1 MDSMLSQ
8 PHTRNDMHSGRN
20 ACRQTAAPLLLVV
33 LVLFLSLAGMFPSA
47 TAVAAENK
55 SLQEEIDQYRE
66 QIRRL
71 QRGILA
77 QQQKTA
83 ETRKDENNLLGEL
96 EEIDKRLK
104 SQRKKVE
111 DLDVKVG
118 LQQMLIDLKKE
129 EIATL
134 QSERQKVLSH
144 LEKRSN
150 AYYKM
155 GKIGFLNVT
164 FSSHSLPDLL
174 RFHESFHT
182 LVTYDKNLIIDY
194 RHRIQDLQRARDA
207 QTLELKLL
215 QEFKEEAQTEREK
228 IDRIRSE
235 KEQLLAR
242 IRTQKHLHEQA
253 AMEMETATDDLG
265 KTLQTLKS
273 KEKNLE
279 KVFANSK
286 GRLRV
291 PVPGRVITYFNQEKF
306 NRLGILRKSSGI
318 AIAAEEGAKVQAVA
332 DGTVVFS
339 GYLRGYGN
347 TVIIHHGYQYYTITS
362 RLENISPREG
372 EMIKAGSGL
381 GQVSETAA
389 LIDEGVYFEIRHGKE
404 SQDPLQW
411 LDVGKLEHSSQ
422 LQKLNQG

>member
-1 MDSMLSQ
+1 MDRMPSQ
-8 PHTRNDMHSGRN
+8 PRTRRDRRSCRDAGRKS
-20 ACRQTAAPLLLVV
+20 AVPLLLLA
-33 LVLFLSLAGMFPSA
+33 LVLLFAIPGLFPSA
-47 TAVAAENK
+47 AATAAERK

-77 QQQKTA
+77 QQQKTE
-83 ETRKDENNLLGEL
+83 ETSNDEHNLLGEL
-96 EEIDKRLK
+96 EELDKRLK
-104 SQRKKVE
+104 SQRKKTE
-111 DLDVKVG
+111 DLDVKAG
-118 LQQMLIDLKKE
+118 LQQMLIDLKRE
-129 EIATL
+129 EIDSL
-134 QSERQKVLSH
+134 QSEQQKVLSH

-182 LVTYDKNLIIDY
+182 LVTYDKNLIVDY
-194 RHRIQDLQRARDA
+194 RHKIQELQRARDA

-228 IDRIRSE
+228 IDKIRAE

-253 AMEMETATDDLG
+253 AAEMEKATDDLA

-306 NRLGILRKSSGI
+306 NRLGILRKSPGI
-318 AIAAEEGAKVQAVA
+318 AIAAEEGSKVQAVA

-362 RLENISPREG
+362 RLENILPGEG
-372 EMIKAGSGL
+372 ERIKAGTGL
-381 GQVSETAA
+381 GQVSETAS

-411 LDVGKLEHSSQ
+411 LDLGKLEHSIN